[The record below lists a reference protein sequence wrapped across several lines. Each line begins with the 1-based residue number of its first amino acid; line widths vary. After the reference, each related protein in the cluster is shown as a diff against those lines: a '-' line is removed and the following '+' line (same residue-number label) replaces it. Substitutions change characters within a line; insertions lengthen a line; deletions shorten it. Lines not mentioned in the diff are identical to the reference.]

1 VEDLVVLKR
10 VVRMTDLAAKEV
22 EEDQGDVVGMEA

>member
-10 VVRMTDLAAKEV
+10 VLRMTDLAAKEA